1 MWYIAVACVIVGIL
15 SLPNRCRPLVDHP
28 LARTYP
34 HLVDRVHIFLSAS
47 LADTTKVSYA
57 TGLRSYLSFC
67 DNHGLPVCDTWPAHW
82 KTVCLWVAWL
92 GDRVQPATV
101 RAYLTALDTAHEMA
115 GEVPPVRGQDIP
127 PLLERVFRGIKHT
140 RGMMTK
146 RVRRPITTALLQ
158 RMKPFLH
165 QRLPDHAAIWAAMC
179 CGTYGLLRMGEF
191 TVDKQRTSS
200 LTIADLSFVDA
211 HGMIAPACALTPS
224 FLPSHASLFIAAS
237 KMDPFRK
244 GVHIVLASPVV
255 LTALTSH
262 LTLHAQRHI
271 PSSPLFLMSDGKPLS
286 RDTAITA
293 TRRLIDAIG
302 LTPGEYAGHSYRKGG
317 AQSLIDANV
326 PVPLIQ
332 TMGRWESDCYRLYLT
347 MPINTIVDAG
357 RHM

>member
-1 MWYIAVACVIVGIL
+1 MHTGIQ
-15 SLPNRCRPLVDHP
+15 SLPQRCRPLADHP
-28 LARTYP
+28 LARTQP
-34 HLVDRVHIFLSAS
+34 QLIDRVHTYLSAS
-47 LADTTKVSYA
+47 LADTTKASYG
-57 TGLRSYLSFC
+57 TGLRSYLQFC
-67 DNHGLPVCDTWPAHW
+67 DQYGLHVSDVWPAHW
-82 KTVCLWVAWL
+82 KTVCIWIAWL

-101 RAYLTALDTAHEMA
+101 RAYLSALDTAHEMA
-115 GEVPPVRGQDIP
+115 GESPPVRGRDIP
-127 PLLERVFRGIKHT
+127 PLLERVFRGIKRT

-146 RVRRPITTALLQ
+146 RIRRPITTALLQ
-158 RMKPFLH
+158 QIKPH
-165 QRLPDHAAIWAAMC
+165 IRHDIPDHAAIWAAMC

-211 HGMIAPACALTPS
+211 SGVSAPARA
-224 FLPSHASLFIAAS
+224 LPSSFVPLHASLFIAAS

-255 LTALTSH
+255 LTALMSH
-262 LTLHAQRHI
+262 LSLHTQRHT

-286 RDTAITA
+286 RVTAVTA
-293 TRRLIDAIG
+293 TRRLIECIG

-347 MPINTIVDAG
+347 MPINTIVNAG